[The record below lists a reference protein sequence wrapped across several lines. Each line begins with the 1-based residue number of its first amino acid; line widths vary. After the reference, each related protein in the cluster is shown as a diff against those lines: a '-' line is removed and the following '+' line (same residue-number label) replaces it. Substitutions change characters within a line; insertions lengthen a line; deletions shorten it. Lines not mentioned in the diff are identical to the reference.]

1 MSSAPDSQR
10 KALGKGLS
18 ALFPGRPVNT
28 PMPSPA
34 GQAAAAVALQPVP
47 VAEPVVILGEPSHLP
62 IAKIEINPVQPRSH
76 FEPDRLEDLAQSI
89 RVNGIIQPLVVRKVK
104 DHYQLVAGERRLRAA
119 TIAGL
124 TEVPVVIQ
132 EITDDRLLEIAL
144 IENIQREDLNA
155 IETALA
161 FERLAHELNLSHE
174 EIARRT
180 GKDRS
185 TITNLLRLLRLPAE
199 VQGLVADNS
208 LSMGHA
214 RALLGLPD
222 PGQQVDIARKA
233 SGKGMSVRAVE
244 QMVQKLTR
252 PAQNEEEPHPVD
264 PNVKAAILEM
274 ERVLGTRVKIVEKG
288 VDRGRI
294 EVEYY
299 TADDL
304 DRIYG
309 LIVGEP

>member
-1 MSSAPDSQR
+1 MSNVQDSQR

-18 ALFPGRPVNT
+18 SLLPGRP
-28 PMPSPA
+28 
-34 GQAAAAVALQPVP
+34 LQPPIAAPVVMATTAAPEVP
-47 VAEPVVILGEPSHLP
+47 AAEPSTLQIG
-62 IAKIEINPVQPRSH
+62 KIEINPMQPRAV

-89 RVNGIIQPLVVRKVK
+89 RANGIIQPLVVRKVHG
-104 DHYQLVAGERRLRAA
+104 HYQLVAGERRLRAA

-124 TEVPVVIQ
+124 TDVPVVVQ
-132 EITDDRLLEIAL
+132 EIPDERLLEITL

-155 IETALA
+155 IEVALA
-161 FERLAHELNLSHE
+161 FEKLSHELNLSHE

-185 TITNLLRLLRLPAE
+185 TITNLLRLLRLPVE
-199 VQGLVADNS
+199 VQGLVGEGK

-214 RALLGLPD
+214 RAILGLPEPD
-222 PGQQVDIARKA
+222 QQIEVARKA
-233 SGKGMSVRAVE
+233 SGNGMSVRAVE

-252 PAQNEEEPHPVD
+252 PVPEPEEPPAVD
-264 PNVKAAILEM
+264 PNVKAALQEM
-274 ERVLGTRVKIVEKG
+274 ERVLGTRVKIVERG

-294 EVEYY
+294 EIEYY

-309 LIVGEP
+309 LIGGEP